1 MKLRAWLA
9 LGTLALCV
17 SPAARALAQSKAAKA
32 SEPQSSLPDTTILAL
47 VDQRVIRADEYVRSY
62 FDVMPDFRVNPD
74 SAGRIEFLNTLIDK
88 EVMGRVARSAGYQ
101 LSFENRLL
109 MRQTRER
116 LLSNMLFQRF
126 VADTIHVSDAQVR
139 RVYEQYGRELH
150 LRQITFYDP
159 ESAEETRQKL
169 IAGKTTWAQAAK
181 ANRIPE
187 DARDAQGDVGWIT
200 RGNFDPSL
208 GLEVFDLKPGG
219 ISAVV
224 YDGLGY
230 HLFQAVEE
238 RPGKKIAFEAARRV
252 IADQLRDRSMSA
264 GSRRLKDLVA
274 QGLGVTLD
282 STNIRFAATH
292 FKPARTNTQEQGVPN
307 LDFDPNVP
315 EFSAQDTAKVLVRF
329 RDGRLTIG
337 DWVHYYSEIPA
348 LMRPNVHTPSLL
360 SNQLEGIVLE
370 PYLAKEA
377 EKRGLDKDSLT
388 IAQLQKRSDQILVER
403 MYADSISSKV
413 HISKAQR
420 RKYYDEH
427 MSRYVTYPHARFA
440 AIYAPNHKAAD
451 SLENRLK
458 RGEKAEDILLADSL
472 AGVKRGS
479 IQERYEN
486 EGGAW
491 QKALFEEMKSG
502 AVSVEGPDAE
512 GGYAVLQMLDYNS
525 GRQLSFDEA
534 DRFVTENLT
543 NIEEEKRLKQFL
555 ARHRR
560 RYKVVSHP
568 ELTARVQLKY
578 PASELDPETGS
589 AQR

>member
-126 VADTIHVSDAQVR
+126 VADTIHVSDEQVR

-230 HLFQAVEE
+230 HLFQAV
-238 RPGKKIAFEAARRV
+238 
-252 IADQLRDRSMSA
+252 
-264 GSRRLKDLVA
+264 
-274 QGLGVTLD
+274 
-282 STNIRFAATH
+282 
-292 FKPARTNTQEQGVPN
+292 
-307 LDFDPNVP
+307 
-315 EFSAQDTAKVLVRF
+315 
-329 RDGRLTIG
+329 
-337 DWVHYYSEIPA
+337 
-348 LMRPNVHTPSLL
+348 
-360 SNQLEGIVLE
+360 
-370 PYLAKEA
+370 
-377 EKRGLDKDSLT
+377 
-388 IAQLQKRSDQILVER
+388 
-403 MYADSISSKV
+403 
-413 HISKAQR
+413 
-420 RKYYDEH
+420 
-427 MSRYVTYPHARFA
+427 
-440 AIYAPNHKAAD
+440 
-451 SLENRLK
+451 
-458 RGEKAEDILLADSL
+458 
-472 AGVKRGS
+472 
-479 IQERYEN
+479 
-486 EGGAW
+486 
-491 QKALFEEMKSG
+491 
-502 AVSVEGPDAE
+502 
-512 GGYAVLQMLDYNS
+512 
-525 GRQLSFDEA
+525 
-534 DRFVTENLT
+534 
-543 NIEEEKRLKQFL
+543 
-555 ARHRR
+555 
-560 RYKVVSHP
+560 
-568 ELTARVQLKY
+568 
-578 PASELDPETGS
+578 
-589 AQR
+589 